1 MMSGMRIRQLMLA
14 VAGLCAVLFG
24 APAVHAADNGMM
36 IHDAWV
42 QFVPGTKATAA
53 YFSLMNH
60 GNKSQELVG
69 AECDAFEKAELHT
82 TSIHDGVATMAP
94 LAQVEVAAM
103 KTVKFAPGGM
113 HVMLI
118 GPKGSLKDGDKV
130 ELRLVFGDGSKVSA
144 MATLKQA
151 GTADHSEHK
160 H

>member
-1 MMSGMRIRQLMLA
+1 MMPGRKLRQLMLA
-14 VAGLCAVLFG
+14 VAGMCAVLFG
-24 APAVHAADNGMM
+24 AAAVRAAGSGVM

-60 GNKSQELVG
+60 GNKTQELVG

-82 TSIHDGVATMAP
+82 TNIHDGVATMAP
-94 LAQVEVAAM
+94 LAQVEVAGM
-103 KTVKFAPGGM
+103 KTVTFAPGGM

-118 GPKGSLKDGDKV
+118 GPKGDLKDGEKV
-130 ELRLVFGDGSKVSA
+130 ELRLVFRDGSKVSA
-144 MATLKQA
+144 MATLKKA
-151 GTADHSEHK
+151 GAADHSGHK